1 MQKWSKQVFLYLWQS
16 NNAWSSF
23 ENYSVVKSCYH
34 AYLGI
39 RIGDQD
45 KSFAPHICCRTC
57 TESFRRWSKDK
68 TKPLPFGVPMVWRE
82 GMDYVT
88 DCYFCMTQ
96 PTLWNP
102 ERLALTFYFC
112 ENYSVSIRRTSII
125 LCILIPHLSES
136 QYLMCPRI

>member
-1 MQKWSKQVFLYLWQS
+1 MLYPSYMAVTMLVIMNRWKCKNDPNRFFYICGKVTMPDHHSKTTQF
-16 NNAWSSF
+16 A
-23 ENYSVVKSCYH
+23 KSCYH

-57 TESFRRWSKDK
+57 TESLRCWSKGK

-96 PTLWNP
+96 PTL
-102 ERLALTFYFC
+102 
-112 ENYSVSIRRTSII
+112 
-125 LCILIPHLSES
+125 
-136 QYLMCPRI
+136 